1 MSGITYVDQV
11 KIISCVDLAGICYAK
26 YSIIWSK
33 KLKSVFHYNV
43 RHHCGSGQGCFPI
56 GFETQ
61 ALTIFAQVIL
71 FFWKIAQGA
80 FPKEDRSGENGATG
94 VAASWY
100 LCYSAKKPWKKTPN
114 PLAKIIPGQNSAK
127 AAALE
132 VGPVQS

>member
-1 MSGITYVDQV
+1 M
-11 KIISCVDLAGICYAK
+11 
-26 YSIIWSK
+26 
-33 KLKSVFHYNV
+33 FHYNV
-43 RHHCGSGQGCFPI
+43 RHHCGLGQGCFPI

-100 LCYSAKKPWKKTPN
+100 LCYSAECKGLPWRKTFN

-127 AAALE
+127 AAAFLE
-132 VGPVQS
+132 GPVQS